1 MGPGRAPSARERT
14 VTMTDKKHPTPEEIQ
29 KEFEDFVEY
38 EFSSLRAIMY
48 LSGMV

>member
-1 MGPGRAPSARERT
+1 MRRDTFLKSIAALAPAVLT
-14 VTMTDKKHPTPEEIQ
+14 GKD
-29 KEFEDFVEY
+29 FDDFVEY